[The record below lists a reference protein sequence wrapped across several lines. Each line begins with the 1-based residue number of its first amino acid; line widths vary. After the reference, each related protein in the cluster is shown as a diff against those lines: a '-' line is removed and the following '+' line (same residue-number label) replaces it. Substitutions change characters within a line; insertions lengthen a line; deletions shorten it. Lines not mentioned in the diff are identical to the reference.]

1 VSLFEKVVGGAW
13 ILIGLVFFVPAA
25 VSLTTGRAGPEMAG
39 PAARRKAWKSLR
51 GALRP
56 MAFGVAFMVRG
67 DPYGWIVISAMVSV
81 LVIWEIAARLIAR
94 RRPLPDPP
102 AVDEPAAARA

>member
-1 VSLFEKVVGGAW
+1 
-13 ILIGLVFFVPAA
+13 VFFLPAV

-51 GALRP
+51 GSLRP
-56 MAFGVAFMVRG
+56 VAFGVAFIVKG
-67 DPYGWIVISAMVSV
+67 EPYSWIVISAMVGA

-102 AVDEPAAARA
+102 AVDRPAAASAS